1 VTGELT
7 FVHLYPREL
16 GINGDVGNVLAL
28 RRRAEWRG
36 LTVRVV
42 DHGPGDELPEV
53 AHLVHIGSG
62 PASARAGVEADV
74 ARIAPTLRAWADGGV
89 PFLAIA
95 SGWQLL
101 GRELVEAD
109 GRRVAGA
116 GVFPTTATL
125 GAKRFVGE
133 VSGPSELGT
142 VAGFENHSAVTTLDE
157 GATPLV
163 RIEGGHGEARTD
175 GVVAGER
182 IGTNLHGAFLPMN
195 PHWADRLLDAALR
208 LTGIQP
214 ADADSR
220 MFEVDAEARRSRE
233 AIRRRLGLSHSA

>member
-1 VTGELT
+1 MTAELV

-28 RRRAEWRG
+28 RKRAEWRG
-36 LTVRVV
+36 LKVRVV
-42 DHGPGDELPEV
+42 DHGPGDELPAT

-74 ARIAPTLRAWADGGV
+74 QRIAPALRSWADAGV

-101 GRELVEAD
+101 GRELVEPD
-109 GRRVAGA
+109 GRRIAGA
-116 GVFPTTATL
+116 GVFPSTATL
-125 GAKRFVGE
+125 GERRFVGE
-133 VSGPSELGT
+133 VSGSSELGT
-142 VAGFENHSAVTTLDE
+142 VAGFENHSAVTILDE
-157 GATPLV
+157 GVAPLV
-163 RIEGGHGEARTD
+163 RLEGGHGETRTD
-175 GVVAGER
+175 GVVAGEL

-208 LTGIQP
+208 LARVQP

-233 AIRRRLGLSHSA
+233 AIRRRLGLPAG